1 MNIINL
7 KNTNVINFHL
17 IGSDVV
23 IGIATKHEMNFVKY
37 KIN

>member
-7 KNTNVINFHL
+7 KNTNVINFYL
-17 IGSDVV
+17 IGSDV
-23 IGIATKHEMNFVKY
+23 IGTATKHEMNFIKY